1 MSDLKLKPCPKAF
14 DDFYRSKFFTGDDL
28 VGKKPIY
35 TIVQFYQT
43 ELKPEEDGETQT
55 VIVAKLKETPLML
68 KINYTNACSLKAM
81 FGAEFKMC
89 EGKRIVITAERERVG
104 NEQLNTVRIY
114 GSPDLKEDLHI
125 EIKMPFR
132 KNPVKRTLY
141 APKRQEGAQQQ
152 PAQQPAQKAPATPS
166 TRNDDPDNYDRSA

>member
-43 ELKPEEDGETQT
+43 ELKPEEDGEAQT

-68 KINYTNACSLKAM
+68 KINYTNACCLKAM
-81 FGAEFKMC
+81 FGAEFRMC

-114 GSPDLKEDLHI
+114 GSPDLKEDVHV

-132 KNPVKRTLY
+132 KTPVKRTLK
-141 APKRQEGAQQQ
+141 APNQQQGSQQQ
-152 PAQQPAQKAPATPS
+152 PATQSSQKAPT

>member
-1 MSDLKLKPCPKAF
+1 MSELKLNPCPKAF

-35 TIVQFYQT
+35 TIEKFYQT
-43 ELKPEEDGETQT
+43 DLKPEDDGEAQT
-55 VIVAKLKETPLML
+55 VIVAKLKESKLML
-68 KINYTNACSLKAM
+68 KVNYTNACCLKAM
-81 FGAEFKMC
+81 FGAEFRMC

-114 GSPDLKEDLHI
+114 GSPDLREDVHV

-132 KNPVKRTLY
+132 KTLVKRTLK
-141 APKRQEGAQQQ
+141 APNQQQGAQQQ
-152 PAQQPAQKAPATPS
+152 AAQKAPTTPAA
-166 TRNDDPDNYDRSA
+166 RNDDPDDFDRGV